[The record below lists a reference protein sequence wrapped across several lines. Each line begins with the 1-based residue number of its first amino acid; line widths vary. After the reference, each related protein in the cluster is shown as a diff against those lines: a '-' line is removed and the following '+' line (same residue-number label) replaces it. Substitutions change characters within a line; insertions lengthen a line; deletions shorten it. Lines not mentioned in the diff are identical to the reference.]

1 MPFLCSMFRECFVVI
16 TRKEIQLS
24 SKWSAIRIFHCD
36 TNFHISF
43 FYFFSYE
50 VHLTRLQFC
59 NLSRYF
65 RTLKVCLLN
74 IHLVCVLLDLRF
86 HLDDVQ
92 YAFTWRIFLENGGM
106 TNFDVSS
113 LLPFVKFHSQ
123 FRRSITVPNRR

>member
-1 MPFLCSMFRECFVVI
+1 MFRECFDVI
-16 TRKEIQLS
+16 TKKEIQLS
-24 SKWSAIRIFHCD
+24 SKWFAICIFHCD

-43 FYFFSYE
+43 FYFFFYE

-59 NLSRYF
+59 NLLRYF

-113 LLPFVKFHSQ
+113 LLAFVKFHSQ
-123 FRRSITVPNRR
+123 FGRSITVPNRR

>member
-1 MPFLCSMFRECFVVI
+1 MFFVPFLLSMFRECFDVI
-16 TRKEIQLS
+16 TKKEIQLS
-24 SKWSAIRIFHCD
+24 SKWSAICIFHCD

-43 FYFFSYE
+43 FYE

-74 IHLVCVLLDLRF
+74 IHLVCVLLDLRL

-92 YAFTWRIFLENGGM
+92 YAFLENGGM

-113 LLPFVKFHSQ
+113 SLVFVKFHSQ
-123 FRRSITVPNRR
+123 FRRPITVPNRR

>member
-1 MPFLCSMFRECFVVI
+1 MPLLCPMFREFFDVI
-16 TRKEIQLS
+16 TGKEIQ
-24 SKWSAIRIFHCD
+24 KWSAICIFHYD

-43 FYFFSYE
+43 FYFFFQE

-59 NLSRYF
+59 NLSRYI

-74 IHLVCVLLDLRF
+74 IHLVCVSHDLRL

-92 YAFTWRIFLENGGM
+92 YAFTWRIFLENGGT

-113 LLPFVKFHSQ
+113 SLAFVIFHSL
-123 FRRSITVPNRR
+123 FRRPITVPNRR